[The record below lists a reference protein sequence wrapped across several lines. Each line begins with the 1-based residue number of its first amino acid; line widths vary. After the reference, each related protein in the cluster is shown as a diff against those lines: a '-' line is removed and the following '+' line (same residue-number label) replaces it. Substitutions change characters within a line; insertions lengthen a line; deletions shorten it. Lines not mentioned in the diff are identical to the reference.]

1 MWIVERMH
9 TANAVYFS
17 IFYCGCKQLK
27 SIHLEFRCKGTT
39 FRANRKIS
47 AAKRKKRNEI
57 SRFTKHPSRFYKDF
71 TEMQPP
77 MPRIAASG
85 ISLSTIAFGV
95 GLFHNCVN
103 QHHTVIFV
111 HIVGLCICA

>member
-1 MWIVERMH
+1 MGDSGERMH

-57 SRFTKHPSRFYKDF
+57 SRFTKHVK
-71 TEMQPP
+71 
-77 MPRIAASG
+77 
-85 ISLSTIAFGV
+85 
-95 GLFHNCVN
+95 
-103 QHHTVIFV
+103 
-111 HIVGLCICA
+111 